1 MELESNE
8 LETSLLESA
17 DNLAD
22 ETSLDA
28 VRPGGPSI
36 SQMNIVKAAKV
47 KLRYNISHE
56 SDTER
61 KTRLQIDE
69 R

>member
-1 MELESNE
+1 
-8 LETSLLESA
+8 
-17 DNLAD
+17 
-22 ETSLDA
+22 
-28 VRPGGPSI
+28 
-36 SQMNIVKAAKV
+36 MNIVKAAMV